1 MKTDLERLF
10 PTTRGGNGQGEK
22 TTVPGNPVASLS
34 NPFGGDTKS
43 LPDNALDAGIPC
55 QPDFGKVCQTRKVE
69 LQPPKTG
76 YSGRSLFDAPADS
89 PVEKA
94 APSAPVE
101 PVEAVEPVAPS
112 AKPAPAV
119 AAPVEPKP
127 RLAPA
132 EAVNAPAEAAPVT
145 ARAADAQPVELPRG
159 WPSDI
164 PPPPWWAEFTAALD
178 TIWLLAARRQQ
189 CGDPACRFP
198 VAIQW
203 AGVEYPAQWACP
215 RCGRATEAVNQ

>member
-69 LQPPKTG
+69 WQPPKTG

-119 AAPVEPKP
+119 AAPTVEATAQPTEP
-127 RLAPA
+127 DALV
-132 EAVNAPAEAAPVT
+132 AVAPVGL
-145 ARAADAQPVELPRG
+145 PVG
-159 WPSDI
+159 WPADV
-164 PPPPWWAEFTAALD
+164 PVPDWWGEFTAALD